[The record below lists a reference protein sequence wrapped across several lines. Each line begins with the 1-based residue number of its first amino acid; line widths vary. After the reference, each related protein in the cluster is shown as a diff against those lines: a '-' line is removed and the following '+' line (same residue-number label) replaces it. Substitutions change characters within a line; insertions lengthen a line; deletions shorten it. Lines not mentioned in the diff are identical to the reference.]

1 MTTTAQTVI
10 VTGAASGIGLA
21 CALRLLADGAQ
32 VAAIDVNPLPRELLL
47 ADHHGRLLPRVVD
60 VADLAQCRGAVQQTV
75 AKFGGLDAL
84 CHFAAIHSTRTWE
97 EVSGEEFSRVLEVNV
112 VGTFHMA
119 KAAAEYMKDHGG
131 GAIVL
136 TSSGSIKVSG
146 IGGGSGR
153 GGPAYVTSKAAIN
166 GLNLALARAMGRHKI
181 RVNTVSPGATE
192 TPMIAD
198 YTEASR
204 EAAAGRSFLGRI
216 GRPDDVVEVVRFLI
230 SDAARFV
237 TGEVIS
243 VSGGGS
249 V

>member
-1 MTTTAQTVI
+1 MTSQTVM
-10 VTGAASGIGLA
+10 VTGAGSGIGLS
-21 CALRLLADGAQ
+21 CALRLLADGAK
-32 VAAIDVNPLPRELLL
+32 VAAVDINSLPAAL
-47 ADHHGRLLPRVVD
+47 ARAGQNGALLPLTVD
-60 VADLAQCRGAVQQTV
+60 VSSLEQCRDAVARTV
-75 AKFGGLDAL
+75 ETFGRLDAL

-97 EVSGEEFSRVLEVNV
+97 EVSGEEFARVLEVNV
-112 VGTFHMA
+112 IGSFHMA
-119 KAAAEYMKDHGG
+119 KAAAEHMKTHGG

-146 IGGGSGR
+146 VGGGSGR

-166 GLNLALARAMGRHKI
+166 GLSLALARALGRYNI

-198 YTEASR
+198 YTDASR
-204 EAAAGRSFLGRI
+204 EAAANRSFLGRI
-216 GRPDDVVEVVRFLI
+216 GQPDDVADVARFLI